1 MMLEELLRY
10 LDEDMGEGDIT
21 SQLTV
26 PPGSKAAGRIVSRR
40 EGVLAGLEETLEI
53 FGHHDIKVRTA
64 LKDGARI
71 DKGEVILEVEGDA
84 RAMLSLERVVL
95 NILMRMSGI
104 ATMTAR
110 FVEKCEKFGVT
121 VAGTRKTT
129 PGFRYFE
136 KKAIRIGGGHPHR
149 FGLFDMVL
157 IKDNHIAVAGL
168 EAAVQKAKR
177 DFTRVVEVEVSS
189 TEDALAAARAGAD
202 VIMLDNM
209 TPEAI
214 KGTLK
219 ELEEGG
225 LRDRV
230 KVELSGGI
238 TLENVGEFASLG
250 PDIISV
256 GALTTRAPWLDMSM
270 EIGLE

>member
-1 MMLEELLRY
+1 MLLNYIEEDLA
-10 LDEDMGEGDIT
+10 MGDIT
-21 SQLTV
+21 TLLTV
-26 PPGSKAAGRIVSRR
+26 PAEKKAKARIVAR
-40 EGVLAGLEETLEI
+40 ERGTLAGLGEALEI
-53 FGHHDIKVRTA
+53 FGHYGIEARTD
-64 LKDGARI
+64 LEDGAQVEE
-71 DKGEVILEVEGDA
+71 GEVILEAEGDA
-84 RAMLSLERVVL
+84 RTLLSLERVVL
-95 NILMRMSGI
+95 NLLMRMSGV
-104 ATMTAR
+104 ATMTSR
-110 FVEKCEKFGVT
+110 FVEKCRGYGVT

-168 EAAVQKAKR
+168 EAAVKEAKK

-209 TPEAI
+209 TPGAV
-214 KGTLK
+214 K
-219 ELEEGG
+219 ETLEELDVQG

-230 KVELSGGI
+230 RVELSGGI
-238 TLENVGEFASLG
+238 TLENLEEFASLG
-250 PDIISV
+250 PDIISI

-270 EIGLE
+270 AIDVK